1 MTARLVLRRCCT
13 LAFLL
18 AGTQLTAQERVTP
31 RPPRPAIAG
40 PRLMVTPRADSFA
53 QRARMEARNEARL
66 RAREHALED
75 SPWHAE
81 LPLELHVE
89 PLLEPLLETH
99 FEPHLATRIGEMAEL
114 LADARRESPFLAGV
128 MPMDTWRGELPTP
141 LATQREQ
148 AVVAGAGIGGWP
160 RWPDD
165 PADSLYRQARE
176 LLNRGEWRRA
186 AAIFREI
193 PQRHPNSAY
202 AADALYWQAFALYRI
217 GGSTELRDALA
228 VLDTQRGRYPG
239 ARTQSDAAALATRVR
254 GALAARGDATAAA
267 QISRTAS
274 DSTTRCDQEE
284 LAVRVEALS
293 SLTQADPEGAAP
305 ILQRVLARRDECSV
319 QLRRNAVFLLAS
331 KRRDAA
337 AVNQL
342 TQVARTDPSPEVR
355 GAAIEW
361 MARFPGEE
369 VVATLEELAR
379 SSDDERVQ
387 RAAVR
392 GLVANPTTRA
402 RAAIRSLVERNDT
415 PDRLRAEA
423 LSSFSS
429 ERATSDDVA
438 WLRALYAKTESQR
451 MKARVVSAVARIGGN
466 EVDQWLLS
474 LARNVDEDSEV
485 RRVALRRVSRT
496 LAIGEL
502 GKLYDQSADRSTRE
516 MLISALSERREP
528 EATDKLIEVVKSG
541 TDPRLRRSAIAALT
555 RKKDPRTT
563 RLLMEIVDR

>member
-1 MTARLVLRRCCT
+1 MTARLVLRHCCT
-13 LAFLL
+13 FAFLL
-18 AGTQLTAQERVTP
+18 AGTQLSAQERVTP

-66 RAREHALED
+66 RAREHAFED

-81 LPLELHVE
+81 IPLELHVE
-89 PLLEPLLETH
+89 PLLEPH
-99 FEPHLATRIGEMAEL
+99 FETRVGEMAEL
-114 LADARRESPFLAGV
+114 LADARRGSPLVGT
-128 MPMDTWRGELPTP
+128 MPMDTWRGELSTP
-141 LATQREQ
+141 LAAPREQ
-148 AVVAGAGIGGWP
+148 AVVASAGIGGWP

-176 LLNRGEWRRA
+176 LLNHGEWRRA

-193 PQRHPNSAY
+193 PQKHPNSAY

-274 DSTTRCDQEE
+274 DSTMRCDQEE

-516 MLISALSERREP
+516 MLIGALSERSEP